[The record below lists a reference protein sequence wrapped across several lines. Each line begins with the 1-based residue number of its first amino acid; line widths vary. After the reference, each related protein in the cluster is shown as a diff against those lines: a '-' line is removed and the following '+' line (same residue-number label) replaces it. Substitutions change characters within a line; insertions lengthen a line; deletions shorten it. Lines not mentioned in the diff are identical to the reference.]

1 MSNEPKQYTLL
12 RKLLKALGLSDERTN
27 ELLATIQSWL
37 ADDKEGSTA
46 PQFPYHLRDDFLS
59 PAELNFYQALDTAVS
74 DWATIFTKVNLGDL
88 FYASTGDFRQ
98 DQVYRNRINRKH
110 VDFLLCDPKTF
121 TPTFGV
127 EIVKPIAKNGMR
139 EADKFI
145 EELFTD
151 AGIPLVHIPSNDKYE
166 PSDLIALFQLAVVK
180 VGSTAAMEGTPDS
193 VPSCPECGKM
203 MVLRVH
209 RNGPDTGKEYYGCID
224 SPSCPG
230 VVQIR

>member
-1 MSNEPKQYTLL
+1 MSAVQDTNKKDARLPYRLREPFLSNTEAALFRLL
-12 RKLLKALGLSDERTN
+12 N
-27 ELLATIQSWL
+27 ELM
-37 ADDKEGSTA
+37 GSRYIVC
-46 PQFPYHLRDDFLS
+46 PKV
-59 PAELNFYQALDTAVS
+59 ALT
-74 DWATIFTKVNLGDL
+74 DL
-88 FYASTGDFRQ
+88 FMIVRPNENVHFF
-98 DQVYRNRINRKH
+98 NKIFRKH

-224 SPSCPG
+224 SPTCPG